1 MRVPFIVS
9 VPLRLAFLAFPAR
22 AKKFEETVG
31 VEASDRTQID
41 FVFALAPIYARTEG
55 G

>member
-1 MRVPFIVS
+1 MSNFIEI
-9 VPLRLAFLAFPAR
+9 LAFPAR
-22 AKKFEETVG
+22 AKKSEAVG
-31 VEASDRTQID
+31 VEASDRTPPCFVE